1 MMNRVINRARVL
13 GILALL
19 LAAGVLFFVLEFL
32 VQSKQWVMFPGSPHI
47 YGSSSVGSSLVTD
60 RNGTLLLD
68 TTEGREYALDSELR
82 ASMVHWLGDREG
94 NIRAPMLSHYAQEL
108 VGYDMISGVYHYGN
122 SDANIKLTLSAK
134 MQMAALK
141 AMKDQKGTVT
151 IYNYKTGE
159 ILCAVSTPAFD
170 PDQLPDI
177 AGDTE
182 GIWDGAYVNRVLKSC
197 YTPGSI
203 FKIVTAA
210 AALETIPDIQQQTFT
225 CTGIIEYGIDKVTC
239 MREHGTMTFQDAFMN
254 SCNCAFA
261 QIAGQL
267 GGDTLQRFAQQL
279 GITESISFD
288 GVSTNPGSIQAKG
301 EADVLVAWSAIGQHK
316 DLVNPC
322 QFMTLVGSIAA
333 GGNGAKPYLVASVS
347 GEDWTSHTAK
357 TEQLGRVLSRQTC
370 EVLRQMMRNNV
381 ENYYGDDQFQGFT
394 VCAKSG
400 TAEVGGDKKPNAMF
414 AGFIDEES
422 CPLAF
427 VVTVEN
433 AGFGREICIPILSQ
447 VLAECRSELG
457 IS

>member
-1 MMNRVINRARVL
+1 MNRVINRARVL

-32 VQSKQWVMFPGSPHI
+32 IQGKDWVMFPGSPHI
-47 YGSSSVGSSLVTD
+47 YGNSSAGNSLVTD

-68 TTEGREYALDSELR
+68 TTSGREYAQDSQLR

-94 NIRAPMLSHYAQEL
+94 NISAPLLSHYAQEL
-108 VGYDMISGVYHYGN
+108 VGYDLFSGVYRYGN
-122 SDANIKLTLSAK
+122 SDANIQLTLSSK
-134 MQMAALK
+134 MQLAALEALGEK
-141 AMKDQKGTVT
+141 KGTVAV
-151 IYNYKTGE
+151 YNYKTGE

-170 PDQLPDI
+170 PDNVPDI
-177 AGDTE
+177 AADTE
-182 GIWDGAYVNRVLKSC
+182 GIWDGAYVNRFLKSC

-225 CTGIIEYGIDKVTC
+225 CTGILEYGIDKVTC

-267 GGDTLQRFAQQL
+267 GGEVLQSFAQQL
-279 GITESISFD
+279 GITDSLSFD
-288 GVSTNPGSIQAKG
+288 GVATNAGSVQAQG
-301 EADVLVAWSAIGQHK
+301 AADVLVAWSAIGQHK

-322 QFMTLVGSIAA
+322 QFMTLVGSIAS

-347 GEDWTSHTAK
+347 GEDWTSHTAQ
-357 TEQLGRVLSRQTC
+357 TQQLGRVLSRQTC
-370 EVLRQMMRNNV
+370 EVLRKMMRNNV
-381 ENYYGDDQFQGFT
+381 ENYYGDEYFQGFT

-414 AGFIDEES
+414 AGFIDDES

-427 VVTVEN
+427 VVAVED
-433 AGFGREICIPILSQ
+433 AGFGREVCIPILSRIL
-447 VLAECRSELG
+447 VEYKAENNG
-457 IS
+457 

>member
-1 MMNRVINRARVL
+1 MNRVINRARVL

-19 LAAGVLFFVLEFL
+19 LAVGVVFFVLEFL
-32 VQSKQWVMFPGSPHI
+32 IQGKDWVMFPGSPHI
-47 YGSSSVGSSLVTD
+47 YGNSSAGSSIVTD

-68 TTEGREYALDSELR
+68 TTSGRNYAQDSQLR
-82 ASMVHWLGDREG
+82 AAMVHWLGDREG
-94 NIRAPMLSHYAQEL
+94 NIRAPMLSRYAQEL
-108 VGYDMISGVYHYGN
+108 VGYDMISGVYRYGS
-122 SDANIKLTLSAK
+122 SDGQIKLTLSAK

-141 AMKDQKGTVT
+141 AMGERKGTVAV
-151 IYNYKTGE
+151 YNYKTGE

-182 GIWDGAYVNRVLKSC
+182 GIWDGAYINRFLKSS

-210 AALETIPDIQQQTFT
+210 AALETIPDIQQQSFT
-225 CTGIIEYGIDKVTC
+225 CTGVQEYGIDKVTC
-239 MREHGTMTFQDAFMN
+239 MREHGTLSFQEAFMR
-254 SCNCAFA
+254 SCNCSFA
-261 QIAGQL
+261 QIADQL
-267 GGDTLQRFAQQL
+267 GGAVLQQFSQQL
-279 GITESISFD
+279 GVTQSLDFD
-288 GVSTNPGSIQAKG
+288 GVTTIAGSVQAQG
-301 EADVLVAWSAIGQHK
+301 AADVLVAWSAIGQHK
-316 DLVNPC
+316 DLINPC
-322 QFMTLVGSIAA
+322 QFMTFIGGIAS

-347 GEDWTSHTAK
+347 GEDWTSHTAQ

-370 EVLRQMMRNNV
+370 EVLRSMMRNNV
-381 ENYYGDDQFQGFT
+381 ENYYGDEHFHGFK

-414 AGFIDEES
+414 AGFIDDEA

-427 VVTVEN
+427 VVVVEN
-433 AGFGREICIPILSQ
+433 AGFGQSVCIPILSQ
-447 VLAECRSELG
+447 VLAQCREELN

>member
-1 MMNRVINRARVL
+1 MNRVINRARVL
-13 GILALL
+13 GILALI
-19 LAAGVLFFVLEFL
+19 LAAGVLFFILEYM
-32 VQSKQWVMFPGSPHI
+32 VQSKSWVMFPGSPHI
-47 YGSSSVGSSLVTD
+47 YGNSSAGSSLVTD
-60 RNGTLLLD
+60 RNGILLLD
-68 TTEGREYALDSELR
+68 TTSGREYAQDGQLR

-94 NIRAPMLSHYAQEL
+94 NISAPLLSHYAQEL
-108 VGYDMISGVYHYGN
+108 VGYDIISGVYRYGN
-122 SDANIKLTLSAK
+122 SDANIQLTLSAK
-134 MQMAALK
+134 MQMAALN
-141 AMKDQKGTVT
+141 ALGERKGTVA

-182 GIWDGAYVNRVLKSC
+182 GVWDGAYVNRFLKSC

-225 CTGIIEYGIDKVTC
+225 CTGILEYGIDKVTC

-267 GGDTLQRFAQQL
+267 GGEVLQRFAQQL
-279 GITESISFD
+279 GITQSLAFD
-288 GVSTNPGSIQAKG
+288 GVSTTAGSVQAQG
-301 EADVLVAWSAIGQHK
+301 AADVLVAWSAIGQHK
-316 DLVNPC
+316 DLINPC

-333 GGNGAKPYLVASVS
+333 GGNGAKPYLVSSVS
-347 GEDWTSHTAK
+347 GEDWTSHTAH

-370 EVLRQMMRNNV
+370 EALRGMMRNNV
-381 ENYYGDDQFQGFT
+381 ENYYGDEQFQGFT

-400 TAEVGGDKKPNAMF
+400 TAEVGGDKRPNAMF
-414 AGFIDEES
+414 AGFIDQEA

-427 VVTVEN
+427 VVAVEN

-447 VLAECRSELG
+447 VLEAYRTEMG